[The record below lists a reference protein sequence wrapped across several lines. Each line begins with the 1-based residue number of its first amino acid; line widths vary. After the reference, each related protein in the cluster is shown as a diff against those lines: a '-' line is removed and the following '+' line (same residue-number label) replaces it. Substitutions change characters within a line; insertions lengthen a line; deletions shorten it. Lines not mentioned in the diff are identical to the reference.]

1 MHKIHLLTFLILG
14 TLTVQQACVQPE
26 DYPIEPVITFE
37 SISKSQMIQGNAF
50 QDTTTVV
57 LSFTDGDGDIGTEG
71 NDINL
76 SMIDSRTGLESQFF
90 SLPFVPNPNEKY
102 GISGEIYL
110 QVYTVCC
117 INPELNEICDQWED
131 FPVDELTYE
140 ITLTD
145 RAGNVSNSITTSPIQ
160 ILCN

>member
-1 MHKIHLLTFLILG
+1 MHKSQLFLISFFALLLG
-14 TLTVQQACVQPE
+14 TYACVQPE
-26 DYPIEPVITFE
+26 EYPIEPVITFK
-37 SISKSQMIQGNAF
+37 SLSKSQMDQGNAF
-50 QDTTTVV
+50 QDTITVV

-76 SMIDSRTGLESQFF
+76 SMIDSRTGQESQFY

-110 QVYTVCC
+110 QVYSVCC
-117 INPELNEICDQWED
+117 IHPDLNEICEQWQD
-131 FPVDELTYE
+131 FPEDELTYE

-145 RAGNVSNSITTSPIQ
+145 RAGNVSNAVTTSAIR